1 MTQTISLKLAVI
13 ECINKKINMFERVVL
28 LILSMLVMST
38 VYAQENSPS
47 PTTEADAEV
56 KYAKN
61 IKKSRINGVYIPK
74 DHFEAIKELKE
85 ISPESSLAKFRAK
98 SEEIVIKKLHF
109 GLGRWIRYNWNF
121 YEGSRLGE
129 HLKGMGVSHPDDMS
143 TFLMMLLHRELNGAP
158 LMEKEI
164 IAKLSEER
172 KKLNGINR
180 DVTTIKT
187 TPIPKNGGK

>member
-1 MTQTISLKLAVI
+1 MTQTISIKLAVI
-13 ECINKKINMFERVVL
+13 ELINKKINMLVRV
-28 LILSMLVMST
+28 ILVILYTLALST

-47 PTTEADAEV
+47 PTTEADAEA

-74 DHFEAIKELKE
+74 DHLEAIKELKE
-85 ISPESSLAKFRAK
+85 MSPESALAKFRTQ
-98 SEEIVIKKLHF
+98 SEEMVVKKLHF

-143 TFLMMLLHRELNGAP
+143 TFLMMLLHRELNGTPA
-158 LMEKEI
+158 MEKVI
-164 IAKLSEER
+164 IAKLSEAR
-172 KKLNGINR
+172 KKKNGINR

>member
-1 MTQTISLKLAVI
+1 
-13 ECINKKINMFERVVL
+13 MFVRAIL
-28 LILSMLVMST
+28 LILSTLVLST
-38 VYAQENSPS
+38 VYAQEYSPS
-47 PTTEADAEV
+47 PTTEADAEA
-56 KYAKN
+56 KYDRN

-74 DHFEAIKELKE
+74 DHIEAIKELKE
-85 ISPESSLAKFRAK
+85 MSPESALAKFRIQ
-98 SEEIVIKKLHF
+98 SEEMVVKKLHF

-143 TFLMMLLHRELNGAP
+143 TFLMMLLHRDLNGTPA
-158 LMEKEI
+158 MEKEI
-164 IAKLSEER
+164 IAQLSEAR
-172 KKLNGINR
+172 KKKNGINR

>member
-1 MTQTISLKLAVI
+1 
-13 ECINKKINMFERVVL
+13 MFLRAIL
-28 LILSMLVMST
+28 LILSMLALST

-47 PTTEADAEV
+47 PTTEADAEA

-74 DHFEAIKELKE
+74 DHIEALTELKE
-85 ISPESSLAKFRAK
+85 MSPEESLAKFRSH
-98 SEEIVIKKLHF
+98 SEEMVVKKLHF

-121 YEGSRLGE
+121 YEGSRLGQ

-143 TFLMMLLHRELNGAP
+143 TFLMMLLHRDLNGTPAD
-158 LMEKEI
+158 EKEI
-164 IAKLSEER
+164 IAQLSEAR
-172 KKLNGINR
+172 KKKNGMNT
-180 DVTTIKT
+180 DVATIKT